1 MDEQIRPRAI
11 PAGSKPRVMML
22 HSPTGA
28 QHWRCRGE
36 GVATYGRDMD
46 EAVLAWA
53 AVQRA
58 RASARAGHPF
68 EVRL

>member
-11 PAGSKPRVMML
+11 PAGPKPRVML
-22 HSPTGA
+22 LPKQIGV
-28 QHWRCRGE
+28 QRWRCRGA

-58 RASARAGHPF
+58 RASARAGQPF